1 MFYVQVFP
9 TCFLHQVVCSFP
21 SFDIVD
27 WLLLARDCEAI
38 KHWYVHELHLDYQQ
52 LFDAWHRLSHH
63 KQSTC
68 LMSIVP
74 GWWREENGQL
84 IFTSFKPLQ
93 VLQMFCLW
101 SGKIE
106 SFIIILR
113 KYKDCPTKF
122 LLSFS
127 SNTICPYEVKL
138 HNLFSRNQTTQY

>member
-74 GWWREENGQL
+74 GWWREENVQL
-84 IFTSFKPLQ
+84 IYIYKFQATASFTN
-93 VLQMFCLW
+93 VLDVIRQNRIIYNHSTQIKRLPYKVFAL
-101 SGKIE
+101 I
-106 SFIIILR
+106 FI
-113 KYKDCPTKF
+113 
-122 LLSFS
+122 
-127 SNTICPYEVKL
+127 
-138 HNLFSRNQTTQY
+138 